1 MKDAPRGPIFLDM
14 PTKRGRKGPMSAEH
28 KAALAQGR
36 AEGKAVREYL
46 DALRANKP
54 KRGRKRTPESIKKRL
69 DAIEAQLATA
79 DALTELKLIQEKRD
93 LNTELEQMANAVDIA
108 ALEAAFIKVA
118 KSYSER
124 QGISYASWR
133 DVGVEASV
141 LKKAGISRSS

>member
-1 MKDAPRGPIFLDM
+1 
-14 PTKRGRKGPMSAEH
+14 MSAEH

-36 AEGKAVREYL
+36 SEGKAVRDYL

-69 DAIEAQLATA
+69 DAIDAQLPEA
-79 DALTELKLIQEKRD
+79 DALNELRLVQEKRD
-93 LNTELEQMANAVDIA
+93 LAAELESMGNAVDLNA
-108 ALEAAFIKVA
+108 VEAAFVKVA

-124 QGISYASWR
+124 QKISYASWR

-141 LKKAGISRSS
+141 LRKAGISRSS